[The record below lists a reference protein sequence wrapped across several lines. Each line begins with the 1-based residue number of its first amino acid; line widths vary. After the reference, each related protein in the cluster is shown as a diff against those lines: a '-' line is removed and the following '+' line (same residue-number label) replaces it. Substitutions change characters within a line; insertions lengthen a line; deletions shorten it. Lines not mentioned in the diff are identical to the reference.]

1 VQATGRQ
8 PQRAQDGAPVHY
20 ERHRPEQTTL
30 YRLVQQHA
38 ATFFAQAEDAAGA
51 DLPQFV
57 KDEFEA
63 FLECGILAHGFLRLH
78 CGDCGHDKLVAFSCK
93 RRGFCPS
100 CGAWRMA
107 QTAAHL
113 VDHVIPQVPV
123 RQWVLSLPIPLRLL
137 LAAQPK
143 LVTPVLQVVH
153 RVITRHLLGQA
164 GLKPDEAD
172 SGAVTLIQRF
182 GSAANLNIHPHCL
195 VLDGVYRR
203 SAGGTPEFVE
213 ACAPTNEALQSV
225 LHKIITR
232 TMKLL
237 TRRGVLV
244 EEEGS
249 TYMADSDGDS
259 DETRPLRPLQ
269 AAACTYRIA
278 FGPRAGQKVLTLQG
292 AMPRETEFKQTLC
305 ADIDGF
311 SLHAA
316 VRCAADDRQALE
328 QLCRYI
334 TRPALANERVQT
346 NAAGQVVLKLKT
358 AWRDGTTHLV
368 MSPLEFMQRL
378 AALVPRPRL
387 HLIRFHGVLAP
398 NAKLRAMVVPQGP
411 EPAAPATPP
420 AECEANCAHHRPVRL
435 SWAKLL
441 KCVFDLDMEH
451 CPNCGGDLKIIAA
464 ILEQPV
470 IEKILTHLGLQA
482 RAPPRAPARGQALQA
497 A

>member
-1 VQATGRQ
+1 MQAIGRQ
-8 PQRAQDGAPVHY
+8 PQRAPDGAPVHY
-20 ERHRPEQTTL
+20 DRHRPEQTTL

-57 KDEFEA
+57 KDEFDA

-100 CGAWRMA
+100 CGARRMA

-113 VDHVIPQVPV
+113 VDHVIPHVPV

-164 GLKPDEAD
+164 GLKPEEAN

-182 GSAANLNIHPHCL
+182 GSAANLNIHLHCL

-203 SAGGTPEFVE
+203 SADGTPEFVE
-213 ACAPTNEALQSV
+213 VPEPTDEALQAV

-232 TMKLL
+232 LMGLL

-249 TYMADSDGDS
+249 TYMADNDGDS
-259 DETRPLRPLQ
+259 DEARTLRPLH

-292 AMPRETEFKQTLC
+292 AMPRETDFKQHLC

-316 VRCAADDRQALE
+316 VRCGADDRQALE

-358 AWRDGTTHLV
+358 AWRDGTTHLL

-398 NAKLRAMVVPQGP
+398 NAKLRAWVVPQEL
-411 EPAAPATPP
+411 EPPAQAAPP
-420 AECEANCAHHRPVRL
+420 AECEASCAHHHPVRL

-441 KCVFDLDMEH
+441 KRVFEIDMEH
-451 CPNCGGDLKIIAA
+451 CPNCGGELKIIAA